1 MREWSPPV
9 VSPCGRR
16 FPRWKGSGWP
26 DALDTA
32 YTSGNGVSS
41 REWRV
46 LVDDNGDGRGEEV

>member
-1 MREWSPPV
+1 V

-16 FPRWKGSGWP
+16 LPRWKGSGWP

-32 YTSGNGVSS
+32 YTSGNAVSR

-46 LVDDNGDGRGEEV
+46 LVDNILVDNNGDGRGEEV